1 MAPSTSR
8 TPPLRTAL
16 VGTGHRA
23 RILGTARGPATP
35 SPSPLPTASTLAA
48 GEPSRDLADR
58 QPASAADV
66 WRQGHARTTPSV
78 T

>member
-1 MAPSTSR
+1 MGR

-23 RILGTARGPATP
+23 RILGTARGTGDSLTVA
-35 SPSPLPTASTLAA
+35 SPTASTLAA
-48 GEPSRDLADR
+48 CEPSRDLADR
-58 QPASAADV
+58 HPASAADV